1 MSVQLCPNPLVPVA
15 LPLPVFN
22 SVKDTMCVQKCLAC
36 SRYLIS
42 ALLINYSLTTS
53 EIQLF
58 QAINVPVL
66 KTWGE
71 NSAISVQRLVLRVFE
86 M

>member
-22 SVKDTMCVQKCLAC
+22 SVKDTVCVQKCLAC
-36 SRYLIS
+36 SRYLI
-42 ALLINYSLTTS
+42 ALLINYSLPTS
-53 EIQLF
+53 ESQLF
-58 QAINVPVL
+58 QAINVTAL

-71 NSAISVQRLVLRVFE
+71 NSARSVQRLVLRAFE